1 MSLKGRL
8 RRLAKEA
15 EGDGIML
22 RLKDGTTQV
31 FDAMEIR
38 AQMSLAQMNLLM
50 DEPVESLVLDAV
62 RRATPESR
70 RSFEERFGSI
80 TMAGHIIAADYQGGW
95 VKVYEL
101 LEDGTVE
108 KTFHEGGS
116 EEAIRII
123 KEETKQGGAA

>member
-38 AQMSLAQMNLLM
+38 AQMFLAQMNLLM
-50 DEPVESLVLDAV
+50 DEPVESPVLDAV

-116 EEAIRII
+116 EEAIRI